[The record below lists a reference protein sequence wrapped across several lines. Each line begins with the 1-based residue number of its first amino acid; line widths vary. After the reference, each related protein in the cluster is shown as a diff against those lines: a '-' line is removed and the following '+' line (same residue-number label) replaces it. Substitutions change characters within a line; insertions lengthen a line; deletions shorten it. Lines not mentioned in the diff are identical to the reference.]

1 MLHTLLN
8 TRFECAFQLP
18 TQKPSLTQAQA
29 WPFYEIQFVYYCG
42 QPERCQSDTASIWC
56 HANGWECIQ
65 EVLHGVNWCT
75 HDWQWTADH
84 WQTNHLQNEI
94 WYNQAKFADWLANKK
109 IFLESNSLSVKKT
122 ATIGYLAK
130 LHPDLTSCTHLKPFL
145 LEELLDIIIDPEL
158 ACELDPSQKT
168 AQLEAMANGNMFI
181 PQVPLFK
188 LYKTH
193 ISYGRDKMR
202 VKTDIFRIK
211 CSIDKAWLLKEF
223 FAQLSNPMELDTRIG
238 TFVPT
243 RAVHLLGL
251 EMYTNLT
258 CDHNSFLQSIAT
270 VPVGN
275 FQHNTLDIPFSCDSS
290 NNIEQTTINNLILD
304 QLWCLNVERT
314 TTPNKVLIVT
324 TKGQLAAACEWINN
338 SLPALYTQHV
348 DDKIDVTTLK
358 HLTPH
363 HLDKPNLTLALWT
376 YAEKLKQCTNYSTS
390 TQPMSQFNQP
400 PQACNTKHPKLTFKP
415 AATPTSPIK

>member
-1 MLHTLLN
+1 MPCQWMRMHSRSTSRCQLMHTWLAVDRRSLTN
-8 TRFECAFQLP
+8 KPFAKWNLIQPSKVCRLASKQKNLPWIQLP
-18 TQKPSLTQAQA
+18 QCEKDGNDRLLGKITPGPHQLHSPQTFPLRRAIGHYHWPRTCLWA
-29 WPFYEIQFVYYCG
+29 WPL
-42 QPERCQSDTASIWC
+42 P
-56 HANGWECIQ
+56 
-65 EVLHGVNWCT
+65 
-75 HDWQWTADH
+75 
-84 WQTNHLQNEI
+84 
-94 WYNQAKFADWLANKK
+94 
-109 IFLESNSLSVKKT
+109 
-122 ATIGYLAK
+122 
-130 LHPDLTSCTHLKPFL
+130 
-145 LEELLDIIIDPEL
+145 
-158 ACELDPSQKT
+158 KT

-290 NNIEQTTINNLILD
+290 NNIKQTTINNLILD
-304 QLWCLNVERT
+304 QLWCLNIECT

-358 HLTPH
+358 HLTPR
-363 HLDKPNLTLALWT
+363 HLDNPTSHWPHGHMQKSSSNAPTTPHQHNRWVNLTNHRKLAT
-376 YAEKLKQCTNYSTS
+376 PNTPNSHS
-390 TQPMSQFNQP
+390 NQP
-400 PQACNTKHPKLTFKP
+400 QPQPHQSNKTWLQPKINQPLHSNQCCKP
-415 AATPTSPIK
+415 PTQLPLIIKQN